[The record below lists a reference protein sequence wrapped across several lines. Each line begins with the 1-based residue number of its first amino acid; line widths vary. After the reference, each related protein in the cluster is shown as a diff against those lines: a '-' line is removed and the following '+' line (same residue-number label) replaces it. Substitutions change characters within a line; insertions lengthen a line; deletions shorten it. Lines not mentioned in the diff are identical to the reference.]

1 MIRTFFR
8 SKDFWPMID
17 SANPL
22 QVWPLKD
29 IIRHVPAAGDDIYG
43 GMFLF
48 VTNVLTTFCQRLKD
62 LKVSFTLFQMNATQL
77 PGILNEGGRAQKK
90 FDRIEV
96 RDISPW
102 LVPQTAH
109 ATHTLPNHQV
119 SNIADRCHLSLS
131 PILSHLAPLPINH
144 PPSRKTD
151 KPIPQRHPRD
161 AMPLTRSLNRYCHH
175 E

>member
-17 SANPL
+17 SADPL
-22 QVWPLKD
+22 QGWPLKD

-48 VTNVLTTFCQRLKD
+48 VTNVLTIFCQRLKD
-62 LKVSFTLFQMNATQL
+62 LKVSFTLFQINTTQL

-96 RDISPW
+96 RDITLGSP
-102 LVPQTAH
+102 PKSPCYSH
-109 ATHTLPNHQV
+109 ASKSPGLQHCRP
-119 SNIADRCHLSLS
+119 LSS
-131 PILSHLAPLPINH
+131 
-144 PPSRKTD
+144 
-151 KPIPQRHPRD
+151 
-161 AMPLTRSLNRYCHH
+161 
-175 E
+175 